1 MQLRKAPANVPADPN
16 ATATRNQRPI
26 ARGIQKSEASISMSW
41 KYIMRANGFYKI
53 PEAPKAEAEMEDQ
66 DKLDTQ
72 Q

>member
-1 MQLRKAPANVPADPN
+1 
-16 ATATRNQRPI
+16 
-26 ARGIQKSEASISMSW
+26 MSW